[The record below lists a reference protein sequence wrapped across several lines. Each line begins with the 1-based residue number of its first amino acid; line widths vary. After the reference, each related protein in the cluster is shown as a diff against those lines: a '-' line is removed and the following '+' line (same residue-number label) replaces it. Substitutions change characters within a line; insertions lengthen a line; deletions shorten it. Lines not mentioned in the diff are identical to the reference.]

1 MRCHTG
7 ERPYQVSNSFIPDI
21 KVFIGVN
28 GLFQFCN
35 GVGIVASE
43 IRTLILGIKPMQLS

>member
-21 KVFIGVN
+21 KVFVGVN
-28 GLFQFCN
+28 GLFSF
-35 GVGIVASE
+35 VMVWGIVASE
-43 IRTLILGIKPMQLS
+43 IQTLILGIKPMQLL